1 MSIAILILLFAVV
14 IGTTGMV
21 GMFAYFFHRMSR
33 LESGRGTDGGSDHLI
48 QRVEAMEEELL
59 ATHSEIVALVERLDF
74 TEKLLTP
81 SESESGTRD

>member
-21 GMFAYFFHRMSR
+21 GTFAYFFHRMSR
-33 LESGRGTDGGSDHLI
+33 LETGRGTDGGSDHLI

-59 ATHSEIVALVERLDF
+59 AANSEIAALVERLDF

-81 SESESGTRD
+81 GEGGSGTGE